1 MTEGTAP
8 MFSRS
13 EVLGGMPARRAAS
26 TIFAIENRTAR
37 LVVRS
42 RRAIERYVSERAA
55 AHQERAFLQALAEG
69 REPPL
74 RPSIQD
80 IERHAPDWASLVP
93 PDPSLRATVAH
104 QLAGKYRFTR
114 ERVPRLRAMLGLEE
128 AAVRESH
135 ERLFKKPLDAIYAD
149 RLPTRERWRW
159 LRAGVAERLESLPPT
174 WAAFALTL
182 TETVGAGVLALP
194 IALAGIGVLPAIA
207 LLIVFG
213 LINLIT
219 IAALVESISRDG
231 AIRYGTAYFGRLVED
246 YLGASGRLVL
256 SVTLF
261 VINTLAVVSYV
272 IGFGLTL
279 AAVTGSPSI
288 VWVALLLGTTLAVLQ
303 RGSLDATVATAI
315 VIGCVNIV
323 LLLAIAVV
331 GLTHADI
338 GLLTA
343 SPAGLQ
349 AGSVALVFGV
359 LLTAFFGHTS
369 AATAAKIVLA
379 RDPTGRA
386 LMRGNVAAI
395 GLAIVL
401 YAFVVVGINGAVRP
415 AELIGFGGTAI
426 EPLARVSGPVVSLLG
441 GAFVVLAM
449 GLAAITC
456 SLALYNQARE
466 ALTGGSLTD
475 RWASTGPLLRRV
487 TTDRLLASVPV
498 ILTFAAAPI
507 LLIRGTASFTGPIAL
522 LGTLATPILGGIF
535 PMLMVLAARR
545 RGEFVPADAPRALGH
560 PITVAAIAGLFT
572 LGIIVQ
578 GFAISQDLPA
588 RVMAAGVVIVI
599 VAVCVRTIGIGAFR
613 RRAVLEIRADER
625 ADQLRYTFVDDGH
638 EAPTSVRLRD
648 DAGERV
654 LSGSSGSL
662 AIRDLG
668 IASFSV
674 PAVSELLIWAH
685 RVTDEGDSV
694 GFPLAASRLTPDG
707 STNLGT
713 TNEDG
718 RLTLTLANE
727 IAEIELRRPIE
738 GGAARQRS
746 VPIGASSPTAATNPV
761 LIAGGEARS

>member
-1 MTEGTAP
+1 MTDGTAP

-42 RRAIERYVSERAA
+42 RRAVERYVSERAA
-55 AHQERAFLQALAEG
+55 AHEERAFLQALAEG

-80 IERHAPDWASLVP
+80 IERHAEDWASLVP
-93 PDPSLRATVAH
+93 PDPSTRATVAH
-104 QLAGKYRFTR
+104 QLAAKYRFTR
-114 ERVPRLRAMLGLEE
+114 QRVPRVRAVLGLDTEGVVD
-128 AAVRESH
+128 AH
-135 ERLFKKPLDAIYAD
+135 DRLFKQPLDAIYAD
-149 RLPTRERWRW
+149 RLTAREQWRW
-159 LRAGVAERLESLPPT
+159 VRSGIAERLESLPPT

-194 IALAGIGVLPAIA
+194 IALAGIGVVPAVA
-207 LLIVFG
+207 LLALFG
-213 LINLIT
+213 LINLVT
-219 IAALVESISRDG
+219 IAALVESINRDG

-246 YLGASGRLVL
+246 YLGGSGRIVL

-261 VINTLAVVSYV
+261 VINALAVVSYV

-279 AAVTGSPSI
+279 AVVTGLPSF
-288 VWVALLLGTTLAVLQ
+288 VWVALLLAATLGVLQ
-303 RGSLDATVATAI
+303 RGSLNATVATAI

-323 LLLAIAVV
+323 LLLAIALV
-331 GLTHADI
+331 GLTHADSR
-338 GLLTA
+338 LLMA
-343 SPAGLQ
+343 FPSGLQ

-369 AATAAKIVLA
+369 AATAAKVVLA
-379 RDPTGRA
+379 RDPTGRS

-395 GLAIVL
+395 GLAIAL
-401 YAFVVVGINGAVRP
+401 YALVVVGVNGAVGP
-415 AELIGFGGTAI
+415 AQLIGYGGTSI
-426 EPLARVSGPVVSLLG
+426 EPLARVAGPLVGVLG

-466 ALTGGSLTD
+466 TLTGGWLSD
-475 RWASTGPLLRRV
+475 RLARSRRLLHDLAS
-487 TTDRLLASVPV
+487 DRLLASVPV
-498 ILTFAAAPI
+498 VLTFAAGPI
-507 LLIRGTASFTGPIAL
+507 LLALGTGSFTGPIAL

-572 LGIIVQ
+572 LGIVVQ
-578 GFAISQDLPA
+578 GFAIWQDLPA
-588 RVMAAGVVIVI
+588 RMMAAGVVIVI
-599 VAVCVRTIGIGAFR
+599 LGVCGRTIGTGAFR
-613 RRAVLEIRADER
+613 RRAVLEIRADEH

-638 EAPTSVRLRD
+638 EAPTSVRIHEPG
-648 DAGERV
+648 GER
-654 LSGSSGSL
+654 LLAGPSGSL
-662 AIRDLG
+662 SIRDLAA
-668 IASFSV
+668 ASFSV
-674 PAVSELLIWAH
+674 PPAKELLVWSH
-685 RVTDEGDSV
+685 RVTDEGDSIAYPVAISTRTRAGLVEV
-694 GFPLAASRLTPDG
+694 GATDA
-707 STNLGT
+707 
-713 TNEDG
+713 DG
-718 RLTLTLANE
+718 RLTLRLGTDVEE
-727 IAEIELRRPIE
+727 IALRKRIDAVIPQSGGVLI
-738 GGAARQRS
+738 GAA
-746 VPIGASSPTAATNPV
+746 SPATATTSV